1 MLAFVAPAPRRI
13 LDFSMM
19 VLVVWK
25 MHVQERLVNNVRLD
39 FSGLA
44 ATWQTEALVF
54 LAPTD
59 QGMGTTTSHPADCP
73 INVSSFHAV
82 IVLSGCIGPIVE
94 EPVKELVCIAPSRR
108 IPTSLVTGV
117 SQTRAPQGYVPQM
130 MKNVILDSTGKVV
143 APWIIHLALE
153 SVPSV
158 MITRSTISSLAT
170 GVPAAGL
177 AKSPFASVVTLDM

>member
-1 MLAFVAPAPRRI
+1 MVFVTLHHACQIVGLVNTKRFAEAQMLAFVAPEPRRI

-25 MHVQERLVNNVRLD
+25 MHVQEKLVKHARLD

-44 ATWQTEALVF
+44 ATWRTEALVF

-94 EPVKELVCIAPSRR
+94 EPVKELVCIAPSR
-108 IPTSLVTGV
+108 
-117 SQTRAPQGYVPQM
+117 
-130 MKNVILDSTGKVV
+130 
-143 APWIIHLALE
+143 
-153 SVPSV
+153 
-158 MITRSTISSLAT
+158 
-170 GVPAAGL
+170 
-177 AKSPFASVVTLDM
+177 